1 MSRRRKKT
9 VPRLSLDDKL
19 SIIKGVIVENKDY
32 LFVSKQ
38 FRVSISY
45 VSKLVQNM
53 RKNVNFLSEERSRKY
68 KKITKMLMIEHEIKE
83 MLHTD

>member
-53 RKNVNFLSEERSRKY
+53 RKDVNFLSKERNRKY
-68 KKITKMLMIEHEIKE
+68 KKITKMLMIEHEIK
-83 MLHTD
+83 